1 MTDTT
6 SQYKYKTKMINNL
19 EFLNQR
25 ERMKF
30 CDIMSINNAINN
42 QSIPM
47 FQVSIVV
54 SDTKDFK
61 IFYSSATVQKG

>member
-1 MTDTT
+1 MTIIRFMTDT
-6 SQYKYKTKMINNL
+6 SQYKYKTKIQDNL

-30 CDIMSINNAINN
+30 CDIMSIINNAK

-54 SDTKDFK
+54 SDTKDFS
-61 IFYSSATVQKG
+61 IF